1 MQVSPQSPSRRAF
14 PPYLILA
21 AACTGVFI
29 AALDQT
35 VVVTALPSV
44 MTDLHIPVTKL
55 DQVAWIITAYLLGYT
70 VAMPLM
76 GRVSGRLRP
85 RAYLS
90 FLLLLFEKGRIGFLD
105 SINGFYQKLADELKG
120 VARASIVSATVLS
133 TEAVEKIR
141 LALSKM
147 TGKEIVLKLEE
158 DVDLIGGIV
167 TRVGDQIL
175 DGSIKTQLFNMRE
188 SLKRGERV

>member
-1 MQVSPQSPSRRAF
+1 
-14 PPYLILA
+14 
-21 AACTGVFI
+21 
-29 AALDQT
+29 
-35 VVVTALPSV
+35 
-44 MTDLHIPVTKL
+44 
-55 DQVAWIITAYLLGYT
+55 
-70 VAMPLM
+70 
-76 GRVSGRLRP
+76 
-85 RAYLS
+85 
-90 FLLLLFEKGRIGFLD
+90 
-105 SINGFYQKLADELKG
+105 
-120 VARASIVSATVLS
+120 
-133 TEAVEKIR
+133 VEKIR